1 MTCQH
6 FHRGAL
12 ACKLNE
18 LPCIKLNDTFHNT
31 TYCEKYSPKKKT
43 AHSKIKKVSVIK
55 ESKIK
60 KQNKKKKDIS
70 NKQIPISTNKLYI
83 DSIKSQILFTLNS
96 HKEGIM
102 SNQQLFN
109 ALQLYL
115 TCLHPLCITE

>member
-12 ACKLNE
+12 ACKLSS
-18 LPCIKLNDTFHNT
+18 LPCTGDDSGHCSLF
-31 TYCEKYSPKKKT
+31 EPSSKKKT

-60 KQNKKKKDIS
+60 KQDKKEKDIS
-70 NKQIPISTNKLYI
+70 KKQIPILTNKSQI
-83 DSIKSQILFTLNS
+83 DSIKSQILSTFNS
-96 HKEGIM
+96 HKKGNT

-109 ALQLYL
+109 ELQLYL
-115 TCLHPLCITE
+115 TRLHPLCITK